1 MPQDSI
7 TTRRSVLAGG
17 AAALAGLAGCLG
29 GNQVQKS
36 EPDQDGEG
44 TLGELRWILE
54 ETHGMS
60 VTSMTYS
67 DEVVDLEYE
76 SQASDS
82 AESRDEIGQ
91 VISSYGLIIESDGP
105 SARHRRPVREPGRGV
120 PRRGDVGRA
129 VACGRDVRRPRRP
142 ARVQHAP
149 FSRIRDRVRGPDD
162 ADCVRGCAGFPTGT
176 PNLGGRPT
184 RCRSLRANDGAVAV
198 RRQRLRCVRRRLR
211 YDSGAL
217 QSCR

>member
-105 SARHRRPVREPGRGV
+105 SARLEASIADRFESQAEEYHVEATWVEQWRAGEMSDALVAQRVFNTRR
-120 PRRGDVGRA
+120 
-129 VACGRDVRRPRRP
+129 
-142 ARVQHAP
+142 
-149 FSRIRDRVRGPDD
+149 
-162 ADCVRGCAGFPTGT
+162 FPESATE
-176 PNLGGRPT
+176 
-184 RCRSLRANDGAVAV
+184 
-198 RRQRLRCVRRRLR
+198 
-211 YDSGAL
+211 
-217 QSCR
+217 